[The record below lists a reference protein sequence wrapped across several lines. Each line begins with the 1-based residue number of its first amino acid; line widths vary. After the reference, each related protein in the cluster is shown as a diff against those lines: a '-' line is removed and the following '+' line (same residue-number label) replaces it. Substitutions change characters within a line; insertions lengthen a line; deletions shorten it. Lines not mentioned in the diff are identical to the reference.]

1 MSTVRQGL
9 ARWAEVDPRIE
20 ARMMRQ
26 RRLDGEEPLRLSAV
40 VNEGALR
47 QQVGGPDVPP
57 TPRRRL
63 RVPRSTGGR

>member
-47 QQVGGPDVPP
+47 QQVGGPDVPL